1 MITHEQMMFCIQR
14 IHPQITVHD
23 HGRKYFVGM
32 PVSGDQQIGEAFI
45 MDWRFN
51 DIEQPSFEE
60 IMAVWNNSA
69 TQTAYAEHVAKLAI
83 PTSVSWRQANLA
95 MLEVGKLADVE
106 ALIQGIADPVEK
118 RKAEIEFNSPV
129 YERSSAFLRAMW
141 AQVGGTDA
149 QLDDLFVLASQ
160 K

>member
-14 IHPQITVHD
+14 IYPQITAQD
-23 HGRKYFVGM
+23 HGRNYFVGM
-32 PVSGDQQIGEAFI
+32 PVDADKQTGEAFI
-45 MDWRFN
+45 MEWRYD
-51 DIEQPSFEE
+51 DIEQPTFEE
-60 IMAVWNNSA
+60 IMAVWNNST
-69 TQTAYAEHVAKLAI
+69 TQAAYAEHVAKLAI

-95 MLEVGKLADVE
+95 LLEVGKLADVE
-106 ALIQGIADPVEK
+106 ALIQGIADPIEK

-129 YERSSAFLRAMW
+129 YEHSSAFLRAMW

>member
-1 MITHEQMMFCIQR
+1 MITHEQMIFCIRR
-14 IHPQITVHD
+14 IYPQITVYD
-23 HGRKYFVGM
+23 HGRKYIVLMPIVG
-32 PVSGDQQIGEAFI
+32 DAQLEDAYIARWDFE
-45 MDWRFN
+45 
-51 DIEQPSFEE
+51 DIEQPTFEE

-69 TQTAYAEHVAKLAI
+69 TQAAYAEHVAKLAI

-118 RKAEIEFNSPV
+118 RKAQIEFNSPV
-129 YERSSAFLRAMW
+129 YERSSAFLRDMW